1 MTPRAIRLP
10 LLLASVAL
18 AACQPEFEADLA
30 ADPMDDATRVT
41 IALEGVELERE
52 DGTTVKVERKDTG
65 LPNLIS
71 FDGDQSYELVTDSS
85 AKKGTFKGIRLL
97 YANKGSE
104 FVGTDSPDVIDIDT
118 PVSEDED
125 FVPLDFKNKDGDRT
139 TLLVAMDLRL
149 SLQAHEGDNY
159 TLSPVLRAVR
169 PEDEAD
175 VSGNVASS
183 LRDGDACTSGG
194 AAVYAFEGAD
204 VDVHD
209 DTKPAER
216 DGTDPEPIATAPVS
230 ESGFYHLI
238 VLPAGKYTLAFT
250 CDGEHENGL
259 GVSDSDHGI
268 RFANKTHNVTLKDG
282 ESERQD
288 F

>member
-1 MTPRAIRLP
+1 MTPRAIRFP
-10 LLLASVAL
+10 VLLASIAL

-41 IALEGVELERE
+41 IALDGVELERE
-52 DGTTVKVERKDTG
+52 DGTTVKIERKDTA
-65 LPNLIS
+65 LPNLMS
-71 FDGDQSYELVTDSS
+71 FDGDQSFELVTDNS
-85 AKKGTFKGIRLL
+85 AKKGTFTGIRLL
-97 YANKGSE
+97 YANNGSE
-104 FVGTDSPDVIDIDT
+104 FVGEDSADEIDIKT
-118 PVSEDED
+118 PDSEDED
-125 FVPLDFKNKDGDRT
+125 FVPLDFKNKDGDKT
-139 TLLVAMDLRL
+139 IIMLVMDLRL
-149 SLQAHEGDNY
+149 SLQAHEGDDY

-175 VSGNVASS
+175 VAGNVPPS
-183 LRDGDACTSGG
+183 LRDGVACTTGG
-194 AAVYAFEGAD
+194 MAVYAFEGAD

-216 DGTDPEPIATAPVS
+216 DGTDPEPFATAPVS
-230 ESGFYHLI
+230 TTGFYHLI
-238 VLPAGKYTLAFT
+238 ALPAGKYTLAFT

-259 GVSDSDHGI
+259 GVADSDEGI

-282 ESERQD
+282 ESEQQD